1 MPNRHPDPG
10 STAVLFIECQNGLL
24 GEASV
29 LPMIA
34 QAARSS
40 LPGMGR
46 LAAGARA
53 AGAQV
58 VHLTYVPVAGNRS
71 SNRRPPLFARMLDS
85 LAEWNPSHPAV
96 QVIPEIG
103 VGADDLVLAR
113 NTGLSPT
120 YGTETFKLL
129 RNMGLRTIV
138 MAGISVNVALPVAA
152 TEATDE
158 DFDVIIPSDAVAG
171 APPEHVTSMLTHT
184 LPFIATIS
192 TVDKLL
198 AGWNVADMVASAS

>member
-1 MPNRHPDPG
+1 MPKRHPDPG
-10 STAVLFIECQNGLL
+10 STALLFIECQNGLL

-34 QAARSS
+34 QAARPR

-198 AGWNVADMVASAS
+198 AGWNVADRVASAS